1 MNGKCLTHKALD
13 PEGSSDSRLRD
24 NDVKVWGL
32 TTMKNDRPQSV
43 VCLSAD
49 LNALSMRAFVPD
61 GDFHK
66 NGRAIQLDRVSFESR
81 YQPATV
87 KWILR
92 QAHSA
97 AKYR

>member
-43 VCLSAD
+43 ECLSAD

-66 NGRAIQLDRVSFESR
+66 NGRTIQWDRISFKTR
-81 YQPATV
+81 YQPASV
-87 KWILR
+87 IWILHQGR
-92 QAHSA
+92 SA
-97 AKYR
+97 VKYR